1 MRRAR
6 ARGSHAGVQRRSP
19 DRVLSVGALGA
30 RKRTLQ
36 RPTSSHARAASLTPL
51 VGRAGERIALE
62 ADGPYHFAANTLAP
76 GGAML
81 ARHRLLAARGW
92 AVISVPGYVWKEL
105 EDAGRGAWLMQAR
118 LLRCSLVAAW
128 LPVLCTPLA
137 QGLRLV
143 STLHQYV
150 WWEARFTVLCGRDEG
165 RASTRG
171 VLCRESVARAR
182 HRRAL
187 QHSRMVLR
195 GLCPPSRSWL
205 PRSRRSA
212 CLRMW
217 SAQRKLPA
225 SRASGITARGN
236 GCPSMMLVAA
246 LPCGVAVCILDS

>member
-76 GGAML
+76 GGAVL

-171 VLCRESVARAR
+171 VLCRESVAAR
-182 HRRAL
+182 EAQAGAAAQPHGTPRPVPTFAELAATLAPQRVFEDVVCAA
-187 QHSRMVLR
+187 QAAGIEGLR
-195 GLCPPSRSWL
+195 D
-205 PRSRRSA
+205 
-212 CLRMW
+212 
-217 SAQRKLPA
+217 
-225 SRASGITARGN
+225 N
-236 GCPSMMLVAA
+236 G
-246 LPCGVAVCILDS
+246 